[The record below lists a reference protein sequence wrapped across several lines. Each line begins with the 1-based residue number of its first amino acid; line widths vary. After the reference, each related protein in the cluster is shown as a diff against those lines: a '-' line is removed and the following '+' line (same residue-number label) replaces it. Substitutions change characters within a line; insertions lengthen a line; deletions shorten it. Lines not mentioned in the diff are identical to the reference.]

1 MWQKPDFTMRQQ
13 NKKQYV
19 IKPNA
24 KLKNKFNSE
33 IITGDIINEEEIEGK
48 YYFVVRNEKRNIVKL
63 TKEAYTV
70 IK

>member
-1 MWQKPDFTMRQQ
+1 MRQQ
-13 NKKQYV
+13 NKRIYN
-19 IKPNA
+19 IRPNV

-33 IITGDIINEEEIEGK
+33 IFSGDIINEEEIEGK
-48 YYFVVRNEKRNIVKL
+48 YYYIVRNEKGNIVKL

>member
-1 MWQKPDFTMRQQ
+1 MRQQ

-19 IKPNA
+19 IKPNV